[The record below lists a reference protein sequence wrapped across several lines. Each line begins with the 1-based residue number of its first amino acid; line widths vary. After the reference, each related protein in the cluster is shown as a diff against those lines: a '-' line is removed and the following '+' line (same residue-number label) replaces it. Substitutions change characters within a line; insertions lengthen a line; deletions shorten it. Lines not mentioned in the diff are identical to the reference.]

1 MPATTP
7 DGSDWKRHPHGAMR
21 WSAISTDRNSERVES
36 VRGLS
41 DAVIRSKLQATSQA
55 GY

>member
-7 DGSDWKRHPHGAMR
+7 DGRDWKRHPHDAMR

-36 VRGLS
+36 AMALS
-41 DAVIRSKLQATSQA
+41 DAIIRSKLQARSRA

>member
-7 DGSDWKRHPHGAMR
+7 GGRDSKRHPHDAMR
-21 WSAISTDRNSERVES
+21 WSTISTDRNSERVES
-36 VRGLS
+36 ARALS
-41 DAVIRSKLQATSQA
+41 DVVIRSKLQAISRA